1 MQTTTQE
8 RSPLALREAWDQ
20 VRRTQ
25 KLRARDA
32 ARALG
37 VSEGELVASEVG
49 TSTTRLAGDPRE
61 IMKRVPELG
70 TVMALTRNEHCVH
83 EKVGPYLDVSA
94 NGMVGLVLGE
104 LIDLRVFFMHWAH
117 TFAVTTTTPHG
128 EQRSLQFFDKH
139 GDAVHKII
147 QRAET
152 DLTAWDR
159 LVADFRSEDQAP
171 GITTEPRPAPA
182 AEKPDAEIDVAGFR
196 TAWSAMT
203 DTHEFFPLLK
213 KFKVARTQA
222 LRLADPQFARP
233 VSTDAFAWTM
243 HTVRDSGVPIMVFVG
258 NPGMIQI
265 HTGPISNIKV
275 MDRWFNVMDPDF
287 NLHMQEPSIASAW
300 VVRKPTADGIVTS
313 LELFDTS
320 GENIALIF
328 GKRKPGIPESEAW
341 REVVAQIATSE
352 PAAA

>member
-8 RSPLALREAWDQ
+8 RTPIALREAWDQ
-20 VRRTQ
+20 LRRTQ
-25 KLRARDA
+25 KLRVRDA
-32 ARALG
+32 AKALG
-37 VSEGELVASEVG
+37 VSEGELVASEIG
-49 TSTTRLAGDPRE
+49 TTTTRLDGDPRE
-61 IMKRVPELG
+61 IVKRVPELG

-83 EKVGPYLDVSA
+83 EKIGPYLDVSA

-104 LIDLRVFFMHWAH
+104 LIDLRVFYAHWAH
-117 TFAVTTTTPHG
+117 AFAVTNKMPQG

-139 GDAVHKII
+139 GDAVHKIFL
-147 QRAET
+147 RPESNVE
-152 DLTAWDR
+152 AWQR
-159 LVADFRSEDQAP
+159 LVDDFRAADQTP
-171 GITTEPRPAPA
+171 GITTEPRPAAP

-196 TAWSAMT
+196 TAWAGMT

-213 KFKVARTQA
+213 RFKVARTQA

-243 HTVRDSGVPIMVFVG
+243 HTVCESNVPIMVFVG

-287 NLHMQEPSIASAW
+287 NLHLLEPSIASVW
-300 VVRKPTADGIVTS
+300 VVRKPTSDGIVTS
-313 LELFDTS
+313 VELFDGD
-320 GENIALIF
+320 GETIALVF

-341 REVVAQIATSE
+341 REVVAQIPTAE
-352 PAAA
+352 RAAA